1 MYFYQENKFNQ
12 IPVFQMK
19 KISFLFSLIFLTI
32 GLNAQNLVKNI
43 PFTNIGPTIMS
54 GRVVDMDVNPDK
66 PTEFY
71 VAYASGGLW
80 YTNNNG
86 TTFIPVMDNSPT
98 QNLGDIA
105 VDWKNETIWV
115 GTGENNSSRSSYAG
129 IGILKSIDKGKT
141 WTNVGLTDSHH
152 VSRIILN
159 PSNPDEVIVAVIG
172 HLYTSNKERGIFK
185 TTDGGK
191 TWKHTLFINDATG
204 VIDLSVA
211 PDNFKVMFAAA
222 WQRDRK
228 AWHFEGNGSNSGIYK
243 STDAGDTWQLISN
256 PESGFPTGEG
266 VGRIGLAAFNEKVI
280 YAIHDNQFRRQK
292 EDKKKDENQLIK
304 DDFKLMS
311 VETFLELDNKKLN
324 NFLKENGFQEKYRAE
339 NVKNLIKSGAVKPAD
354 IAHYLED
361 ANSELFDTPVIG
373 TEVYKSEDGG
383 KTWKKSHD
391 GYLDDIYFSY
401 GYYFGHI
408 YVHPKHQEQI
418 YIYGVPI
425 LKSKDSGKTFTPINA
440 ENVHVDHHSLWINP
454 NLNGHLINGNDGGVN
469 ISYDDGANWIK
480 CNTPAVGQF
489 YAINVDNAKPYNVYG
504 GLQDN
509 GVWKGPSTYEPSVDW
524 HQEGQYPY
532 KSILGG
538 DGMQVEIDNR
548 DKTTVYT
555 GFQFGNYYR
564 VDTKTEKR
572 TPVQPKHELGEIPLR
587 FNWQTPILLS
597 IHNQDILYFGSN
609 KLHRSL
615 NKGDDWTVISTD
627 LTLGG
632 KKGNVAFGTL
642 TTIAESPLQFGMLFV
657 GSDDGLVHFS
667 DNGGGSWTKISD
679 AFPKD
684 LWISRIVASKHQK
697 NRVYVALN
705 GYRNDDFKPYL
716 FVSEDKGT
724 TWKSISNNLPNF
736 PINVIKEDPENEKLL
751 FVGNDNGVFV
761 SLDGGNVWQEFQK
774 DLPKVAVH
782 DLVIQKEAKE
792 LLIGTHGRSIY
803 KANIAGLQQFEK
815 IKNAAIHIFELES
828 IAFSKNWGSS
838 WSKWLEPS
846 EPKLNIPFYV
856 AKAGTYQLVIKSED
870 GIELNTIEVKADAG
884 YNYTSF
890 NLTYTEKGKVAYQK
904 KNKEAVITEAKN
916 KKYYFIKGKYKV
928 EIDKVSQTFEVK

>member
-1 MYFYQENKFNQ
+1 
-12 IPVFQMK
+12 MK
-19 KISFLFSLIFLTI
+19 KLQFIVLLFLMSLGI
-32 GLNAQNLVKNI
+32 NAQNLVKNI
-43 PFTNIGPTIMS
+43 PFNNIGPTIMS
-54 GRVVDMDVNPDK
+54 GRVVDLDVNPDK
-66 PTEFY
+66 PSEFY

-86 TTFIPVMDNSPT
+86 TTFAPMMDNSPT
-98 QNLGDIA
+98 QNIGDIA
-105 VDWKNETIWV
+105 VDWKNGTVWV

-129 IGILKSIDKGKT
+129 IGLLKSIDKGKT

-152 VSRIILN
+152 ISRISIN
-159 PSNPDEVIVAVIG
+159 PKNPNEVIVAVIG
-172 HLYTSNKERGIFK
+172 HLYTTNKERGIFK

-204 VIDLSVA
+204 VIDLSAA

-228 AWHFEGNGSNSGIYK
+228 AWHFEGNGPNSGIYK
-243 STDAGDTWQLISN
+243 STDAGDTWQKIST
-256 PESGFPTGEG
+256 PESGFPTGNG
-266 VGRIGLAAFNEKVI
+266 VGRIGLAAFNENII
-280 YAIHDNQFRRQK
+280 YAIHDNQFRRIK
-292 EDKKKDENQLIK
+292 EDKKKDENQLVK
-304 DDFKLMS
+304 DDFKSMS

-339 NVKNLIKSGAVKPAD
+339 NVKNLIKSGTVKPAD

-373 TEVYKSEDGG
+373 SEVYKSEDGG
-383 KTWKKSHD
+383 KTWRKSHD

-469 ISYDDGANWIK
+469 ISYDDGENWIK

-489 YAINVDNAKPYNVYG
+489 YAINTDNAKPYNVYG

-509 GVWKGPSTYEPSVDW
+509 GVWKGPSTYKPSVDW
-524 HQEGQYPY
+524 YQEGQYPY
-532 KSILGG
+532 QSILGG

-564 VDTKTEKR
+564 IDTKTEKR
-572 TPVQPKHELGEIPLR
+572 TPIQPKHELGEIPLR
-587 FNWQTPILLS
+587 FNWQTPIHLS
-597 IHNQDILYFGSN
+597 VHNQDILYFGSN

-615 NKGDDWTVISTD
+615 NKGDDWTAISAD

-642 TTIAESPLQFGMLFV
+642 TTIAESPLQFGMLYV

-679 AFPKD
+679 SFPKE
-684 LWISRIVASKHQK
+684 LWVSRIVASSHKK
-697 NRVYVALN
+697 ERVYVALN

-736 PINVIKEDPENEKLL
+736 PINVIREDAENEKLL
-751 FVGNDNGVFV
+751 YVGNDNGVFV
-761 SLDGGNVWQEFQK
+761 SLDGGIVWQEFQK

-782 DLVIQKEAKE
+782 DLVIQKEAKD

-803 KANIAGLQQFEK
+803 KANIAPLQQFEK
-815 IKNAAIHIFELES
+815 TKNKDLFIFELES
-828 IAFSKNWGSS
+828 IGFSKNWGSS

-846 EPKLNIPFYV
+846 EPKLNIPFYA
-856 AKAGTYQLVIKSED
+856 AKAGIYQMMIKSED
-870 GIELNTIEVKADAG
+870 GIELNTIEVRADVG
-884 YNYTSF
+884 FNYTSF
-890 NLTYTEKGKVAYQK
+890 NLTYSEKGKSAYLK
-904 KNKEAVITEAKN
+904 KFKDAVITEAKN
-916 KKYYFIKGKYKV
+916 KNFYFIKGKYSV
-928 EIDKVSQTFEVK
+928 VISEVSQTFEVK